1 MRLSLRSIVGL
12 SAAFA
17 TMAVVLASAIL
28 APGEPSSAMASS
40 TCPPKANHAVQT
52 PEPSG
57 A

>member
-17 TMAVVLASAIL
+17 TMAVVLTSAIL
-28 APGEPSSAMASS
+28 APGEPSSAMAS
-40 TCPPKANHAVQT
+40 TCPSKMNTGVQT